1 MTKLMLVEDD
11 ATMRSLLKTIFELE
25 GFDVITQ
32 QGSGESV
39 ICQSILEEMPDI
51 LLLDVN
57 LHNANGLEI
66 TKYLRENYSDEMKI
80 ILSSGM
86 PLRFDSLKAG
96 ANDFLLKPF
105 MPDELIEKVIER
117 ELAKKGIVRLE
128 HGPPDLIVA
137 CLLVTEDGTA
147 VDSERYRYGGT
158 RWPSDRR
165 FDKGTL
171 VIDLVS
177 NHTRA
182 IVWRGIAL
190 RIGVNGTLTG
200 KQIDI
205 VVSQILALYPPGE

>member
-1 MTKLMLVEDD
+1 MKTAIGAVSIVALLGLGCGPGELIEADFDPSAPFLEYETFQFAPPERITPPPV
-11 ATMRSLLKTIFELE
+11 ALKT
-25 GFDVITQ
+25 DT
-32 QGSGESV
+32 SGQV
-39 ICQSILEEMPDI
+39 
-51 LLLDVN
+51 
-57 LHNANGLEI
+57 
-66 TKYLRENYSDEMKI
+66 
-80 ILSSGM
+80 
-86 PLRFDSLKAG
+86 
-96 ANDFLLKPF
+96 
-105 MPDELIEKVIER
+105 DELIEKATER
-117 ELAKKGIVRLE
+117 ELARKGIVRLE

-137 CLLVTEDGTA
+137 CLLVTKDGTA

-158 RWPSDRR
+158 RWQSDRR